1 MGAGL
6 MKEPITFYLSGERV
20 FSEREKAINQ
30 FYNKRYF
37 GEVIEGKLF
46 LSLIEAAYLMEWGK
60 IRVFDGDRELSLR
73 ELFDLARKKDESFDL
88 KFLVYRDLR
97 KRGYI
102 VKTALKYG
110 SHFRVYRKGM
120 EEHADWLVWVV
131 GENMKMVPN
140 DLTARVRVAH
150 GVRKNM
156 VMAVVDEDN
165 DVVYYRVERV
175 KF

>member
-1 MGAGL
+1 
-6 MKEPITFYLSGERV
+6 MKEPIAFYLSGERV

-73 ELFDLARKKDESFDL
+73 ELFDLARKKDEGFDL

-110 SHFRVYRKGM
+110 SHFRVYRRGM

-131 GENMKMVPN
+131 GENKKMVPN

>member
-1 MGAGL
+1 
-6 MKEPITFYLSGERV
+6 MKPVEFYLSGERV

-30 FYNKRYF
+30 LYNKRYY
-37 GEVIEGKLF
+37 GEIIEGKLF

-60 IRVFDGDRELSLR
+60 IRVFDGDRELSFR
-73 ELFDLARKKDESFDL
+73 ELFNMGREKDKQFDL

-131 GENMKMVPN
+131 SESQRMYPN

-156 VMAVVDEDN
+156 IMAVVDEDN
-165 DVVYYRVERV
+165 DVVYYKIERV

>member
-1 MGAGL
+1 
-6 MKEPITFYLSGERV
+6 MKPVEFYLSGERV

-30 FYNKRYF
+30 LYNKRYY
-37 GEVIEGKLF
+37 GEIIEGKLF

-60 IRVFDGDRELSLR
+60 IRVFDGDRELSFR
-73 ELFDLARKKDESFDL
+73 ELFNMGREKDEQFDL

-131 GENMKMVPN
+131 SESQRMYPN

-156 VMAVVDEDN
+156 IMAVVDEDN
-165 DVVYYRVERV
+165 DVVYYKIERV

>member
-1 MGAGL
+1 
-6 MKEPITFYLSGERV
+6 MKPVEFYLSGERV

-30 FYNKRYF
+30 LYNKRYY
-37 GEVIEGKLF
+37 GEIVEGKLF

-60 IRVFDGDRELSLR
+60 IRVFDGERELSLR
-73 ELFDLARKKDESFDL
+73 ELFDMGREKDEQFDL

-120 EEHADWLVWVV
+120 EEHAEWLVWVV
-131 GENMKMVPN
+131 SESQKMFPN

-156 VMAVVDEDN
+156 IMAVVDEDN
-165 DVVYYRVERV
+165 DVVYYKIERV